1 MVYHLYSADFQHIK
15 SKKSLQ
21 VTKICLTLHRY
32 LTLSDYVIG
41 ISTPIG
47 VPIFLSDRVLRM

>member
-47 VPIFLSDRVLRM
+47 VPIFK